1 MKNKRTLKKYIKSFF
16 LAGIITILPLGLT
29 IFVVIFLVNLLGNIA
44 GRALKYV
51 PAFSTFPPYAI
62 TIIGFF
68 TLIVSIFFIGMIT
81 SSFIGRWFLRLADM
95 FFSKLPFVRS
105 IYSSA
110 RQLTDTLFI
119 DRSAL
124 KEVVLIEYPRKGI
137 FTLAFITNEARWKV
151 EKKGEV
157 SCVNVFVPT
166 SPNPTSGYYLL
177 VPEDEIMP
185 TGLPI
190 EWGFKIIV
198 SGGIVLPDKR
208 RISARNSKK
217 V

>member
-1 MKNKRTLKKYIKSFF
+1 MKRTLKKYIKSFF

-29 IFVVIFLVNLLGNIA
+29 IFVIIFLVNLLGNIA
-44 GRALKYV
+44 GRALKYI
-51 PAFSTFPPYAI
+51 PRLSSFPPYAI
-62 TIIGFF
+62 TIIGFL
-68 TLIVSIFFIGMIT
+68 TLIVAIFFIGMIT
-81 SSFIGRWFLRLADM
+81 SSFIGRWFLRLADR

-137 FTLAFITNEARWKV
+137 FTLAFITNEAQWKV
-151 EKKGEV
+151 GNKGELN
-157 SCVNVFVPT
+157 CVNVFVPT

-208 RISARNSKK
+208 SISARNSKK

>member
-1 MKNKRTLKKYIKSFF
+1 VKKRTSLKKGIGSFF

-29 IFVVIFLVNLLGNIA
+29 VIVVIFLVNQLGNIA
-44 GRALKYV
+44 GRLLKHI
-51 PAFSTFPPYAI
+51 PRLSTFPPYVI

-68 TLIVSIFFIGMIT
+68 TLLVVIFLIGMIT
-81 SSFIGRWFLRLADM
+81 SSFIGRWFLRLTDR
-95 FFSKLPFVRS
+95 FFCKLPFVRS
-105 IYSSA
+105 VYSSA
-110 RQLTDTLFI
+110 RQLTDTLFV

-124 KEVVLIEYPRKGI
+124 KQVVLIEYPRKGI
-137 FTLAFITNEARWKV
+137 YTLAFVTNEALWKIKIGRR
-151 EKKGEV
+151 EKD
-157 SCVNVFVPT
+157 CLNVFVPT
-166 SPNPTSGYYLL
+166 SPNPTSGFYLL
-177 VPEDEIMP
+177 IPSDEITP

-208 RISARNSKK
+208 SIG

>member
-1 MKNKRTLKKYIKSFF
+1 VKTQKNPLRNRFKRIF
-16 LAGIITILPLGLT
+16 LTGIITILPLGLT

-44 GRALKYV
+44 GRVLKYV
-51 PAFSTFPPYAI
+51 PWISTLPPYVI

-68 TLIVSIFFIGMIT
+68 TLIVAIFIIGAIT
-81 SSFIGRWFLRLADM
+81 SSVIGKGLLRLADR
-95 FFSKLPFVRS
+95 FFSKLPLVRS
-105 IYSSA
+105 VYSSA

-124 KEVVLIEYPRKGI
+124 KEVVVIEYPRKGI
-137 FTLAFITNEARWKV
+137 YTLAFVTNEDTW
-151 EKKGEV
+151 EIKKRRTER
-157 SCVNVFVPT
+157 CVNVFVPT

-177 VPEDEIMP
+177 VPEKEIIP

-198 SGGIVLPDKR
+198 SGGIVLPRERK
-208 RISARNSKK
+208 INA
-217 V
+217 